1 MNETKWSE
9 YKQTLLTTKERS
21 IIEAKSVLISEIIRA
36 RQEKGITQ
44 QQLGEFSSVK
54 QPMIARLEKGK
65 TNPQFETLL
74 KLLLPL
80 GLTLTVE
87 PLKKIA

>member
-54 QPMIARLEKGK
+54 QPVIARLEKGK
-65 TNPQFETLL
+65 TNPQLETLL

-87 PLKKIA
+87 PLEKIA